1 VDRAAVDADT
11 LLRVALVLVVAWL
24 ALEVV
29 GELLDVALG
38 LLGLLVPLAGLAL
51 AALVVRSLLDRL

>member
-1 VDRAAVDADT
+1 MDRAAVDADT

>member
-1 VDRAAVDADT
+1 VDRAAVDTDT

-29 GELLDVALG
+29 DELLDVA
-38 LLGLLVPLAGLAL
+38 LGLLVPLAGLAL
-51 AALVVRSLLDRL
+51 VVLVVLSLLDRL

>member
-1 VDRAAVDADT
+1 MDRAADTDT
-11 LLRVALVLVVAWL
+11 LLWAALVLVVAWL

-29 GELLDVALG
+29 SELLDVA
-38 LLGLLVPLAGLAL
+38 LGLLVPLAGLAL

>member
-1 VDRAAVDADT
+1 MDRAADTDT
-11 LLRVALVLVVAWL
+11 LLWAALVLVAAWL

-29 GELLDVALG
+29 GELLDVA
-38 LLGLLVPLAGLAL
+38 LGLLVPLAGLAL

>member
-1 VDRAAVDADT
+1 MDRAAVDTDT

-29 GELLDVALG
+29 DELLDVA
-38 LLGLLVPLAGLAL
+38 LGLLVPLAGLAL
-51 AALVVRSLLDRL
+51 VVLVVLSLLDRL